1 MPPQENIEYNG
12 GIMIIFTV
20 FVMIVV
26 YALLLV
32 VSAFAPK
39 QSKLSHYELERR
51 QKNGDAA
58 AVMATRREKMRMD
71 ILSLQRAVIG
81 LLLISLTMLFI
92 TSFGWLIGSGLA
104 VITAV
109 VYGALARFHIV
120 RQPSSTLYRH
130 LEEPLLH
137 FIERHSRA
145 FRFIRH
151 ANTPKPSMRLE
162 SREELQHLITQSQR
176 VLTSDEKSLLTHGLQ
191 FSERTVT
198 EVMTPRV
205 RIKSIDAKEML
216 GPLVLDDLH
225 KTGHSRFP
233 VVDKDI
239 DHIVGML
246 YVHDLLSLDVK
257 QSMTAEKA
265 MVSRVYYI
273 RQDQTLQ
280 QALMAFLRT
289 HHHLFVVVNE
299 AQETVGI
306 LSLEDTIE
314 ALIGH
319 KIVDEFDSHT
329 DLRHVA
335 RRRV

>member
-1 MPPQENIEYNG
+1 MLLA
-12 GIMIIFTV
+12 IIVLF
-20 FVMIVV
+20 
-26 YALLLV
+26 ASLLI

-51 QKNGDAA
+51 QKNGDTSALI
-58 AVMATRREKMRMD
+58 ATRREKLLTD
-71 ILSLQRAVIG
+71 ILSIQRVVVAI
-81 LLLISLTMLFI
+81 LLIGLTMLLLA
-92 TSFGWLIGSGLA
+92 TFGWVGGCFVAVFVALEYGS
-104 VITAV
+104 I
-109 VYGALARFHIV
+109 ARLHIIQ
-120 RQPSSTLYRH
+120 QPAKTLYGH
-130 LEEPLLH
+130 LEDSLLH
-137 FIERHSRA
+137 FIEKHPKFVRVV
-145 FRFIRH
+145 RH
-151 ANTPKPSMRLE
+151 AAPPKPNSMHLE

-176 VLTSDEKSLLTHGLQ
+176 ILTQDEKMLLTHGLR
-191 FSERTVT
+191 FASRKVND
-198 EVMTPRV
+198 VMTPRM
-205 RIKSIDAKEML
+205 RIKSIPAKEML

-233 VVDKDI
+233 VIDKDI
-239 DHIVGML
+239 DHIIGML

-257 QSMTAEKA
+257 RSMTAEKA
-265 MVSRVYYI
+265 MVSHVYYI

-289 HHHLFVVVNE
+289 HHHLFIVVNE
-299 AQETVGI
+299 SQETVGI

-335 RRRV
+335 RRHV

>member
-1 MPPQENIEYNG
+1 
-12 GIMIIFTV
+12 MIIFMI

-26 YALLLV
+26 FALLLV
-32 VSAFAPK
+32 VAAFAPK

-58 AVMATRREKMRMD
+58 AVLATRREKMRMD

-81 LLLISLTMLFI
+81 LLTVSLTLLFI
-92 TSFGWLIGSGLA
+92 TSFGWWIGATLA
-104 VITAV
+104 VLVTL
-109 VYGALARFHIV
+109 VYGALARFHII
-120 RQPSSTLYRH
+120 RQPASTLYGH
-130 LEEPLLH
+130 LEEPLLQ
-137 FIERHSRA
+137 FIEKHHRL

-151 ANTPKPSMRLE
+151 ASIPKPNSMRLE

-176 VLTSDEKSLLTHGLQ
+176 VLTSDEKALLTHGLQ
-191 FSERTVT
+191 FSERIVT
-198 EVMTPRV
+198 EVMTPRM

-233 VVDKDI
+233 VVDKNI
-239 DHIVGML
+239 DHIIGML

-257 QSMTAEKA
+257 RSMTAEKA

-289 HHHLFVVVNE
+289 HHHLFIVVNE

-329 DLRHVA
+329 DLHHVA
-335 RRRV
+335 RRRL

>member
-1 MPPQENIEYNG
+1 
-12 GIMIIFTV
+12 MIILML
-20 FVMIVV
+20 FVIIAIF
-26 YALLLV
+26 ALLLI

-51 QKNGDAA
+51 QKNGDASA
-58 AVMATRREKMRMD
+58 AITTRREKLLID
-71 ILSLQRAVIG
+71 ILSLQRATIAFLLVALTI
-81 LLLISLTMLFI
+81 LLISA
-92 TSFGWLIGSGLA
+92 FGWLIGCFAA
-104 VITAV
+104 VIVALE
-109 VYGALARFHIV
+109 YGAIAHFHIIQ
-120 RQPSSTLYRH
+120 QPARTIYGH
-130 LEEPLLH
+130 LEEPLFRL
-137 FIERHSRA
+137 IEKYPRLVRA
-145 FRFIRH
+145 IRH
-151 ANTPKPSMRLE
+151 ASAPKPNMMRLE

-176 VLTSDEKSLLTHGLQ
+176 VLTPDEKALLTHGLQ
-191 FSERTVT
+191 FSGRKVT
-198 EVMTPRV
+198 EVMTSRV

-257 QSMTAEKA
+257 RSMTAEKA
-265 MVSRVYYI
+265 MASHVYYI

-289 HHHLFVVVNE
+289 HHHLFIVVNE
-299 AQETVGI
+299 SQETVGI

-335 RRRV
+335 HRRV